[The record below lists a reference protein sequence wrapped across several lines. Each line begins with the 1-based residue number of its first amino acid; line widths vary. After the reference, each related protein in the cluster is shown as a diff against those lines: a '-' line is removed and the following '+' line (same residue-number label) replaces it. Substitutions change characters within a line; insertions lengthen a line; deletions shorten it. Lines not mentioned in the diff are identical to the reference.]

1 MKATFSAPLANHAN
15 PNSINRYTQEP
26 RLRQLSSVD
35 TSDYTIDTGIRTAPE
50 LGKGYDGTS

>member
-1 MKATFSAPLANHAN
+1 MKATFSAPPANHAT
-15 PNSINRYTQEP
+15 PHSINRYKQDP

-35 TSDYTIDTGIRTAPE
+35 TSDYTIDTGIRTASE